1 MSISKKA
8 MTQQERLNHLTAGF
22 LRISDDGKT
31 YIASITRQLTY
42 LGGSDFR
49 SPVMRDDS
57 FRARKRKD
65 GCKGVE
71 K

>member
-8 MTQQERLNHLTAGF
+8 LAQQERLNHLTAGF
-22 LRISDDGKT
+22 LRLNDNAKT

-42 LGGSDFR
+42 IGGSDFR
-49 SPVMRDDS
+49 PPVMQDDS
-57 FRARKRKD
+57 FRAQEQKNR
-65 GCKGVE
+65 CKGVE

>member
-22 LRISDDGKT
+22 LRLNDDGKT
-31 YIASITRQLTY
+31 YIASTTRQLTR

-49 SPVMRDDS
+49 PPVMQDDS
-57 FRARKRKD
+57 FRARKQKN
-65 GCKGVE
+65 GCKGV
-71 K
+71 KK

>member
-8 MTQQERLNHLTAGF
+8 MTQQERINHLTAGF
-22 LRISDDGKT
+22 LRLNDYGKT
-31 YIASITRQLTY
+31 YIASTTRQLTY
-42 LGGSDFR
+42 IGGSDFQ
-49 SPVMRDDS
+49 SPVMQDDS
-57 FRARKRKD
+57 FRARKQKT